1 MLKRK
6 LFVAVR
12 KSILGHFHCIF
23 PLFFLKIYL
32 EKKGIGAVKK
42 GMAQAQKGH
51 DSVPYSL
58 L

>member
-6 LFVAVR
+6 LFVAVH
-12 KSILGHFHCIF
+12 KLILGHFYCIF
-23 PLFFLKIYL
+23 PLFFFIYL

-42 GMAQAQKGH
+42 GMAQAKKGH